1 MLILDSDPTTAE
13 TPLPLGTFATLH
25 SGGADRSLRVR
36 KPSSSSCTRAE
47 QSHSLLSLSRGAPGI
62 PCWTRPP
69 GHAATCQGMPRS
81 CSSRPQSHGSCTW
94 PAPSGSASPWPL
106 PGNGRRAG
114 CCLTRRKASQNSR
127 SEGMREFKRHLPSL
141 PPSSMGFGCAGRTPH
156 PQAPQQALCRAP
168 PDATV
173 LVETG
178 ISQVQ
183 RSFSCSPAAGKR
195 INSQIRVLRRRKH
208 QRRSS

>member
-1 MLILDSDPTTAE
+1 MLRYTRVVL
-13 TPLPLGTFATLH
+13 
-25 SGGADRSLRVR
+25 ADRSVYGNQAARAVPER
-36 KPSSSSCTRAE
+36 NKAIPFSPVQGSTR
-47 QSHSLLSLSRGAPGI
+47 HSLLDP
-62 PCWTRPP
+62 PP
-69 GHAATCQGMPRS
+69 GHAATCQGMPPS

-156 PQAPQQALCRAP
+156 PQAPQQTLCRPP